1 MDLQNLE
8 LKIGLLQLS
17 SQGKSLEKVRPAR
30 AFPLFCTSPTFRP
43 GPSSPSLGLLKE
55 IFTYDLIVVFVDVGV
70 AVGRRHLVAINLLK
84 KNGSVESSSEAREA
98 AAQRKAGS
106 RKNRNYQAVKAI
118 KARTI

>member
-8 LKIGLLQLS
+8 LKIGLRQLS

-84 KNGSVESSSEAREA
+84 NTGQSRAQVKPAKQQHREK
-98 AAQRKAGS
+98 QVQEKT
-106 RKNRNYQAVKAI
+106 AI
-118 KARTI
+118 TRRSKL